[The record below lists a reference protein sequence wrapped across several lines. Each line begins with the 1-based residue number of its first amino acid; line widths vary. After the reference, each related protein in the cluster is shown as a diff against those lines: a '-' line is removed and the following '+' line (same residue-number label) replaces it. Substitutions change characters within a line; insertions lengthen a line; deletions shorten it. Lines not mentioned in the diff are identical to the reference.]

1 MSKIH
6 LDILDK
12 ERQGVF
18 QLLSQFGKFGY
29 LGGGTAL
36 ALQIAHRKSFDFD
49 IFVHK
54 PITTSLKAAV
64 KDIFGEVDYYVN
76 SRDQISFR
84 TKNNINVTFLWYYF
98 NHLFPLLP
106 TDSLSLASVKD
117 IAADKAHTI
126 GRRAVWRDYIDF
138 FFLLKEDWVTIE
150 EVSVW
155 AKKKFGGEF
164 DEALFLQQLSYF
176 KDIESAPIE
185 FLEKSYATED
195 VKKFLEEKVEQH
207 IKSLLKAPPIHNQ

>member
-12 ERQGVF
+12 ERQEVL
-18 QLLSQFGKFGY
+18 QLLSHFKKFGY

-49 IFVHK
+49 VFVHK
-54 PITTSLKAAV
+54 PVTTSLKAAV
-64 KDIFGEVDYYVN
+64 REVFGDVDYYVN

-98 NHLFPLLP
+98 HYLFPLIT
-106 TDSLSLASVKD
+106 TDSLSLASIKD

-138 FFLLKEDWVTIE
+138 FFLLLKQWITIE
-150 EVSVW
+150 EVITC

-164 DEALFLQQLSYF
+164 NEALFLQQLSYF
-176 KDIESAPIE
+176 KDVESAPIE
-185 FLEKSYATED
+185 FLGESYTTAE
-195 VKKFLEEKVEQH
+195 VEEFLEKEVERY
-207 IKSLLKAPPIHNQ
+207 IKSLLK